1 MTKTTERLTIK
12 QNGFYFISEHDAPLL
27 REVTTY
33 EVGGGNALT
42 KLGKLEDAE
51 QRFGVDLIKL
61 AKAMKILI
69 KKQVNIADFLLTDSL
84 KDFNKTVFWV
94 KNELT
99 KKEYDIV
106 KEVIK

>member
-1 MTKTTERLTIK
+1 MTKTTERLTTK
-12 QNGFYFISEHDAPLL
+12 KDGFYFIEEYDAALFTDARTNQL
-27 REVTTY
+27 
-33 EVGGGNALT
+33 GGGNAIT

-51 QRFGVDLIKL
+51 QRYGTDLVKL

-69 KKQVNIADFLLTDSL
+69 KKQVNVADLLLTDNL

>member
-1 MTKTTERLTIK
+1 MSRLTTK

-27 REVTTY
+27 TDATTY

-42 KLGKLEDAE
+42 KLGKLEDVE
-51 QRFGVDLIKL
+51 QRFGVDLVKL
-61 AKAMKILI
+61 GKAFTILK
-69 KKQVNIADFLLTDSL
+69 KKQVNVGDFLLTDNL

-99 KKEYDIV
+99 KKEYDLL